1 MGAHEWLLT
10 GLLFCQCGDRLYGH
24 NKTRRRASGKK
35 YNQYSY
41 RCMANRKRGQRHC
54 TTACTVDAAQSEA
67 HVLGWVFAQL
77 TDEAVAQ
84 ARARRHAAT
93 SDRALKDLFVA
104 LEEAKVERDE
114 LLTC

>member
-1 MGAHEWLLT
+1 MGVFEELRER
-10 GLLFCQCGDRLYGH
+10 GLI
-24 NKTRRRASGKK
+24 
-35 YNQYSY
+35 
-41 RCMANRKRGQRHC
+41 
-54 TTACTVDAAQSEA
+54 
-67 HVLGWVFAQL
+67 AQL

-114 LLTC
+114 LLTR